1 MKKDYKKILEMIL
14 EAKDPE
20 DIQPI
25 REEIEEA
32 LKVGMRY
39 PALRGIYIQQSD
51 ANLLT
56 ELVDKVEKVIL
67 PWGGV

>member
-25 REEIEEA
+25 RKEIEEA

-51 ANLLT
+51 AHLLT
-56 ELVDKVEKVIL
+56 ALVDKVEKVIL